1 MKTLC
6 LILIFLGLSIIGI
19 EAINDFS
26 KTKVFYASLN
36 PEKNYSKDILVV
48 NEKIPPSNSGSNKTS
63 WVFYGYC
70 KSDKLKSGITI
81 PINIIESGSL
91 NTSQIPIWRINTVKD
106 KILYRRQNNV
116 INSPFSYEMRQYWA
130 TPLFMIAILPA
141 LFCYL
146 NIRRKEEKHKPTT

>member
-1 MKTLC
+1 MKTIC

-26 KTKVFYASLN
+26 KTKIFYASLN
-36 PEKNYSKDILVV
+36 PEKNYSKDILAV

-70 KSDKLKSGITI
+70 KSDKLKSGIAI

-91 NTSQIPIWRINTVKD
+91 NTS
-106 KILYRRQNNV
+106 
-116 INSPFSYEMRQYWA
+116 
-130 TPLFMIAILPA
+130 
-141 LFCYL
+141 
-146 NIRRKEEKHKPTT
+146 